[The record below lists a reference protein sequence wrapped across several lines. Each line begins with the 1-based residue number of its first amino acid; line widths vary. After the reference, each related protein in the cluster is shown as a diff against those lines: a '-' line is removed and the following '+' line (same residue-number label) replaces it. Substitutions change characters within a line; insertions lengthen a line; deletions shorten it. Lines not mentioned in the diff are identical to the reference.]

1 MEACLFS
8 LVYVSSAVRP
18 LSRSDLED
26 LLATSRENN
35 ARAGITGMLLYK
47 DGNFMQ
53 VLEGEEEAVRAL
65 YEKIGEDPRHRGEIT
80 LREDSTEGRQFP
92 GWSMGFRDL
101 QSREARDVPGY
112 SEFMNTPLTGREFS
126 EDPTRAQ
133 KLLLT
138 FKKTM

>member
-1 MEACLFS
+1 MFF

-18 LSRSDLED
+18 FSRADLED
-26 LLATSRENN
+26 LLATSRDNN

-47 DGNFMQ
+47 EGNFMQ
-53 VLEGEEEAVRAL
+53 VLEGEEGPVRAL
-65 YEKIGEDPRHRGEIT
+65 YDKIGDDPRHRGEIV
-80 LREDSTEGRQFP
+80 LRQGFTEERQFP
-92 GWSMGFRDL
+92 DWSMGFRDL
-101 QSREARDVPGY
+101 QSPEARAIPGY
-112 SEFMNTPLTGREFS
+112 SEFLNTPLTGREFS